1 MTTPRQPIKGAEK
14 ILLAL
19 AEFAYLTAEQ
29 VTRVCYSPGSLAY
42 VRKQL
47 KSLVAARLVVPL
59 AGRSVTMPRVYT
71 LSAKGYTAA
80 TLLGRP
86 QARRVRPSEESGKA
100 QNLFFLQHTI
110 AVTDIL
116 IGARLLAQAVPEIV
130 LTRLFTERALKRK
143 IYVHLPERTELRQI
157 CLEPDAS
164 CEFAI
169 TETWHETPQTWED
182 FFHIEVYRTLPP
194 VEWRFKQKIQGYVTY
209 ATTGQHAALFH
220 TPALSIAVF
229 AATREMAATL
239 KRWTEQALE
248 EMHQPEQGERFFFRS
263 IADLGTVTP
272 SELYLAPVW
281 EQPFGN
287 TKTPLLILE

>member
-1 MTTPRQPIKGAEK
+1 
-14 ILLAL
+14 
-19 AEFAYLTAEQ
+19 
-29 VTRVCYSPGSLAY
+29 
-42 VRKQL
+42 
-47 KSLVAARLVVPL
+47 
-59 AGRSVTMPRVYT
+59 
-71 LSAKGYTAA
+71 
-80 TLLGRP
+80 
-86 QARRVRPSEESGKA
+86 
-100 QNLFFLQHTI
+100 
-110 AVTDIL
+110 
-116 IGARLLAQAVPEIV
+116 
-130 LTRLFTERALKRK
+130 
-143 IYVHLPERTELRQI
+143 
-157 CLEPDAS
+157 
-164 CEFAI
+164 
-169 TETWHETPQTWED
+169 
-182 FFHIEVYRTLPP
+182 
-194 VEWRFKQKIQGYVTY
+194 VTY